1 MVATLGFTRGA
12 IFTTKKISEQLF
24 LCFMDWRHN
33 LWLDGISLLLSL
45 LYAASLCCINKE
57 AAKLTS
63 GSFLARKLKTKW
75 RKFILISIL
84 TVIIVFFY
92 GFNLLIQ
99 MYSFF
104 NSYCIEYKLETLG
117 TYCGFIGFGS
127 TTCAQDSVSAVSVLF
142 LIYRDPA
149 LTIIIQLFFNIWVT
163 FERATYD
170 KNAIRI

>member
-1 MVATLGFTRGA
+1 MYHNLYRVRLTSVAVLASNVYMNRVGSASQIQPGFTWING
-12 IFTTKKISEQLF
+12 
-24 LCFMDWRHN
+24 
-33 LWLDGISLLLSL
+33 
-45 LYAASLCCINKE
+45 INKE

-149 LTIIIQLFFNIWVT
+149 LTIIIQLFFNI
-163 FERATYD
+163 
-170 KNAIRI
+170 

>member
-1 MVATLGFTRGA
+1 
-12 IFTTKKISEQLF
+12 
-24 LCFMDWRHN
+24 
-33 LWLDGISLLLSL
+33 
-45 LYAASLCCINKE
+45 
-57 AAKLTS
+57 
-63 GSFLARKLKTKW
+63 
-75 RKFILISIL
+75 
-84 TVIIVFFY
+84 
-92 GFNLLIQ
+92 